1 MTGGKVALVLVE
13 QISGILL
20 CLILLWN
27 LVAVPVGVGVGVG
40 VGAINAPVCLG
51 NCSAVPD
58 CHQACIDK
66 GFPKGGVCLGFSFS
80 DLACCCTS

>member
-1 MTGGKVALVLVE
+1 MTGGKVALLLVE
-13 QISGILL
+13 QIWGILL
-20 CLILLWN
+20 CLILLRN
-27 LVAVPVGVGVGVG
+27 LVAVPVGVGVG
-40 VGAINAPVCLG
+40 AFNAPVCLG